1 MGYYKLHKLKF
12 KELKGYT
19 PIEFGH
25 LLTDLLSGQ
34 CAAGFVITD
43 LYEDVMTDS
52 PLGKYHPNYIATR
65 AVKM

>member
-1 MGYYKLHKLKF
+1 LSYYKLHKLKF

-25 LLTDLLSGQ
+25 LLTDL
-34 CAAGFVITD
+34 AAGFVITN
-43 LYEDVMTDS
+43 LYEDAMTDS